1 MADFQARVTAV
12 LDTSQLKTDL
22 GNIKEKVNVTVNTS
36 NIVSQIQNALKSA
49 NFNINITPNTGGG
62 KGSSA
67 KNMVSEYKELYSLAQ
82 KMGRLDLRISGLDS
96 NSSLNQIKE
105 LERQLTSL
113 SQKFNTTFSQAGSKL
128 SGDQKNNLQA
138 VFADSLNKLKELEA
152 NLDRMERSGV
162 PESDIKSQQEK
173 IAMLPP
179 TKAIPQRK
187 PRRPSRS

>member
-22 GNIKEKVNVTVNTS
+22 GNIKEKVNVTVNTN

-49 NFNINITPNTGGG
+49 NFNINITPNTGGS

-113 SQKFNTTFSQAGSKL
+113 SQKF
-128 SGDQKNNLQA
+128 
-138 VFADSLNKLKELEA
+138 SLN
-152 NLDRMERSGV
+152 
-162 PESDIKSQQEK
+162 EK
-173 IAMLPP
+173 VCVILV
-179 TKAIPQRK
+179 
-187 PRRPSRS
+187 S

>member
-49 NFNINITPNTGGG
+49 NFNINITPNTGGS

-105 LERQLTSL
+105 L
-113 SQKFNTTFSQAGSKL
+113 
-128 SGDQKNNLQA
+128 
-138 VFADSLNKLKELEA
+138 
-152 NLDRMERSGV
+152 
-162 PESDIKSQQEK
+162 
-173 IAMLPP
+173 
-179 TKAIPQRK
+179 
-187 PRRPSRS
+187 